1 MLLAMEPNIA
11 AWGARHYG
19 VASRDELER
28 LGLDKDNI
36 RWLVRRGDL
45 LRRTER
51 VFVFAGSP
59 DTWRQRARAAVIDS
73 GPGTV
78 LSHRSLAH
86 LLAVPGFRDNRL
98 EVTTPFGNDTH
109 SKLAVV
115 HRSRWLPPWH
125 VTTTQGIA
133 ATTPTRMM
141 FDIAAV
147 VSEPRAARA
156 LDNGLLMGLF
166 TYEKLDKMLGE
177 LAERGRSGISVMRR
191 LLDLRGDGYVAPAS
205 ELEAVFEGILTAGGE
220 PIPRKQVNLG
230 GDEWA
235 GRVDYFDD
243 PIKVVWEIDGR
254 RWHTA
259 LLDLE
264 ADQLRENELVAA
276 GLTVV
281 RFRAYLLRDH
291 PDKVL
296 STVRRVRRSRSV
308 A

>member
-1 MLLAMEPNIA
+1 MVCGMNPDVAR
-11 AWGARHYG
+11 WGARHYG
-19 VASRDELER
+19 VASRDELEAF
-28 LGLDKDNI
+28 GLNDKTI
-36 RWLVRRGDL
+36 RAHVRRGEL
-45 LRRTER
+45 IRRTER
-51 VFVFAGSP
+51 VFLFAGAP

-73 GPGTV
+73 GAETV

-86 LLAVPGFRDNRL
+86 LLEVPGFRDNRL

-115 HRSRWLPPWH
+115 HRTRWLPPWH
-125 VTTTQGIA
+125 ITTTQGIP

-156 LDNGLLMGLF
+156 LDNGLMMGLF
-166 TYEKLDKMLGE
+166 TYDKLDKMLGE

-191 LLDLRGDGYVAPAS
+191 LLELRGDGYVAPAS
-205 ELEAVFEGILTAGGE
+205 ELEAMFEGILTAGGE

-243 PIKVVWEIDGR
+243 PINVVWEIDGR

-291 PDKVL
+291 PENVL

>member
-1 MLLAMEPNIA
+1 MELDIA
-11 AWGARHYG
+11 TWGARHYG

-28 LGLDKDNI
+28 LGLDDDKI
-36 RWLVRRGDL
+36 RWRVRRGELVRR
-45 LRRTER
+45 TEK

-59 DTWRQRARAAVIDS
+59 DTFRQRARAAVLDS
-73 GPGTV
+73 GHDAV

-86 LLAVPGFRDNRL
+86 LLDIPGFRNNRL
-98 EVTTPFGNDTH
+98 EVLVPNERDAH
-109 SKLAVV
+109 SKLALV
-115 HRSRWLPPWH
+115 HRTRWLPPWH
-125 VTTTQGIA
+125 VTTTQGIPT
-133 ATTPTRMM
+133 TTPARMM
-141 FDIAAV
+141 FDLAGV

-156 LDNGLLMGLF
+156 LDNGLMMGLF

-177 LAERGRSGISVMRR
+177 LAERGRAGTAVMRR
-191 LLDLRGDGYVAPAS
+191 LLELRGDGYIAPAS
-205 ELEAVFEGILTAGGE
+205 ELEAMFEGILSAGGE

-230 GDEWA
+230 GDAWA

-291 PDKVL
+291 PEKVL
-296 STVRRVRRSRSV
+296 SILRRVRRSRS
-308 A
+308 AA

>member
-1 MLLAMEPNIA
+1 MEPDIA

-19 VASRDELER
+19 VASRDELEK
-28 LGLDKDNI
+28 LGLDDGKI
-36 RWLVRRGDL
+36 RWRVRQGDL
-45 LRRTER
+45 IRRTEK

-59 DTWRQRARAAVIDS
+59 NSWRQQARAAVLDS
-73 GPGTV
+73 GPDAF

-86 LLAVPGFRDNRL
+86 LLAVPGFRNNRL
-98 EVTTPFGNDTH
+98 EVLVPNDRPAH
-109 SKLAVV
+109 SRLAVV
-115 HRSRWLPPWH
+115 HRTRWLPPWH
-125 VTTTQGIA
+125 VTTTFGIPT
-133 ATTPTRMM
+133 TTPTRMM
-141 FDIAAV
+141 FDLPGV

-156 LDNGLLMGLF
+156 LDNGLMMNLF
-166 TYEKLDKMLGE
+166 TYEQLDTMLGE

-191 LLDLRGDGYVAPAS
+191 LLELRGEGYIAPAS
-205 ELEAVFEGILTAGGE
+205 ELERMFEGILEAGGE

-235 GRVDYFDD
+235 GRVDYYDD
-243 PIKVVWEIDGR
+243 AINIVWEIDGR

-291 PDKVL
+291 PQKVL
-296 STVRRVRRSRSV
+296 STVKRVRRSRS
-308 A
+308 AA